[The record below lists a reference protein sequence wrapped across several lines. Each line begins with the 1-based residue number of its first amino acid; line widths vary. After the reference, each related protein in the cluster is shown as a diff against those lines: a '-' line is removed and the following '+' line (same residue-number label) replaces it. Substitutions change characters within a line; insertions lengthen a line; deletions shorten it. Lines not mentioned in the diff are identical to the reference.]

1 MVVVLLLFWS
11 VLQLLVEDI
20 LEIDFCAAHREYD
33 SALSMWS
40 GIGNLGRARDTL
52 V

>member
-1 MVVVLLLFWS
+1 MAVVV
-11 VLQLLVEDI
+11 VEDI
-20 LEIDFCAAHREYD
+20 LAIDFCAAHREYD
-33 SALSMWS
+33 SAISIWS